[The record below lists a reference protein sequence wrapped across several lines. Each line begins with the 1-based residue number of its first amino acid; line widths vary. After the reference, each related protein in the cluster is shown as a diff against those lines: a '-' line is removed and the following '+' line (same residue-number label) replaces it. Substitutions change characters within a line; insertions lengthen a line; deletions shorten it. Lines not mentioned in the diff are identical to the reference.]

1 MKGRLEV
8 RFQPNDTD
16 RITWEGN
23 TIHYCSVLLPSLS
36 KAKKSCGCSCLSL
49 PALIKE
55 NVMRNRCRMLFFFLM
70 YCRMGWWNKYGPK
83 EGSSNFQDG
92 CYSTPPLREHPGFQ
106 SVTFTWS
113 RPMNLKHYYSIYF
126 TVVAAFLWTNSF
138 FLKKVRSILILRL
151 NECYLLLWWV
161 ILSILSTNYAF
172 LSLFKT

>member
-16 RITWEGN
+16 RMTWEGN
-23 TIHYCSVLLPSLS
+23 KIHYRSVLLPSLS

-55 NVMRNRCRMLFFFLM
+55 NVMRNRYRMLFFFLM

-92 CYSTPPLREHPGFQ
+92 CYATPPLREHPGFQ